1 MSSEDPVLARSLTY
15 WSYVAF
21 AFISTTMALKA
32 KKVVELGTGQG
43 YSGGCF
49 AIALRLTGGK
59 LYSVDI
65 NAKNDV
71 YEILKDYKDIIE
83 YIVDD
88 SIKAGEKWDKG
99 DIDILFCDSDHSY
112 GRVIG
117 ELETWGRFN
126 PKIIFIHDT
135 LNVAKEIVDPYRAGT
150 DYAEKH
156 GKTFFNFPVPYG
168 LGVII

>member
-1 MSSEDPVLARSLTY
+1 MSSEDPVLARSLKFY
-15 WSYVAF
+15 SYVTF
-21 AFISTTMALKA
+21 AFISTTLALKA

-49 AIALRLTGGK
+49 ATALRLTGGK

-71 YEILKDYKDIIE
+71 YEILKDYKDIIH

-99 DIDILFCDSDHSY
+99 DIDILYCDSDHSY
-112 GRVIG
+112 NRVLG

-126 PKIIFIHDT
+126 PKVVFIHDT
-135 LNVAKEIVDPYRAGT
+135 LSRAGEKVAPYHAGT
-150 DYAEKH
+150 DYAKKY
-156 GKTFFNFPVPYG
+156 GKTFFNFSVPHG